1 MGKLVILIN
10 KFLSKLNILKKRV
23 DYIGGNDVLPPPLKK
38 TFRECNNKRN
48 V

>member
-23 DYIGGNDVLPPPLKK
+23 DYIGGNDKK
-38 TFRECNNKRN
+38 GRRRRFSRK
-48 V
+48 VIY